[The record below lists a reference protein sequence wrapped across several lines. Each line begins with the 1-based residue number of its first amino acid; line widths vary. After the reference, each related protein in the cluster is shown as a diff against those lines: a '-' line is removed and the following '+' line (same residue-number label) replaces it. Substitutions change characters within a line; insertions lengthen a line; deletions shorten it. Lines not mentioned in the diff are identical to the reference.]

1 MLGIFKLGTF
11 VKEKKDC
18 NLQGM
23 DWCFYA
29 TDQNR
34 AILQAKYR
42 KGQSIRIKAQKNRP
56 DRGNVYAD
64 GNALIGFLCE
74 EDFSWVSVQREQGNK
89 IYGQIHKVEYLEDFP
104 KHVVIVRL
112 QTSPFKKLSKASLV
126 SPGASI
132 SNPVLIRKPRS
143 ASIKHPITQK
153 AFRAQKDLGSVC
165 RNLSGRTGIYC
176 IYAKSFATYIGQSK
190 DIGSRMRKHIADLR
204 ADRHHNSLL
213 QSDWNLYGESYF
225 AFHQVELCTDS
236 ELDKREHFYICAFKT
251 FEYGYNATE
260 NGQPPVMLVDQEITS
275 SEEVSGA
282 NEEVIENKSE
292 SNFALQ
298 EDGPCA
304 STIAEILLKRLEGP
318 ESLFAASS
326 DIPQNQNCVNTGRNN
341 VVTTQDQLS
350 ATSRKAQGASLFSE
364 SKKKADSSTP
374 VADRSR
380 VREFG
385 IEVSPGLYADLETSV
400 SELYS
405 ESLGL
410 KLKMSIYIENYF
422 KRPSESRLNLL
433 KRMNKL
439 ELRVALNKRH
449 LTEEQFLTLN
459 ERLAKIE
466 IER

>member
-1 MLGIFKLGTF
+1 MAF
-11 VKEKKDC
+11 KEKRDC

-29 TDQNR
+29 TEQNR

-42 KGQSIRIKAQKNRP
+42 KGQSIRAKAQKNRP

-74 EDFSWVSVQREQGNK
+74 EDFSWVCVQREQGNK
-89 IYGQIHKVEYLEDFP
+89 IYGQIHKVECLEDFP

-112 QTSPFKKLSKASLV
+112 QTSPFKKLSKASSV
-126 SPGASI
+126 SSGASI

-153 AFRAQKDLGSVC
+153 AFRAQKDLSSVC

-213 QSDWNLYGESYF
+213 QSDWNQYGESYF

-260 NGQPPVMLVDQEITS
+260 NGQPPVMLVDQEITT

-282 NEEVIENKSE
+282 NKEVIENKSE

-304 STIAEILLKRLEGP
+304 EKRENTSTIAEILLERLEGP
-318 ESLFAASS
+318 GSLFAASS
-326 DIPQNQNCVNTGRNN
+326 DVQQDQNGTHTGRKN
-341 VVTTQDQLS
+341 VATTQVQLS
-350 ATSRKAQGASLFSE
+350 ATSRKTQGASFFSE
-364 SKKKADSSTP
+364 SKKEADSSTP
-374 VADRSR
+374 VADRAS

-405 ESLGL
+405 EFHSFRL
-410 KLKMSIYIENYF
+410 KLSVCIERYF
-422 KRPSESRLNLL
+422 KRPSKRRLNLL
-433 KRMNKL
+433 KRLNKL
-439 ELRVALNKRH
+439 ELRISLNKRH
-449 LTEEQFLTLN
+449 LTKGQFLTLN
-459 ERLAKIE
+459 ERLTKIE
-466 IER
+466 VEQA